1 MANFTIVEATDA
13 SYLTITDT
21 RVITTYSISVQC
33 DAMTETTELTISLSA
48 GQIADLATG
57 LVLDPSDFGYSDTL
71 YADGVYSFTIVRNEG
86 ADEPYTVGFANI
98 ITGNVMKNSLE
109 YRTYLDTKTKD
120 WIDEQN
126 RLLVNLQY
134 AAQIGSTTHY
144 LDNLEALQALQ

>member
-33 DAMTETTELTISLSA
+33 DAMTETTELTISLDA
-48 GQIADLATG
+48 GQITDLATG
-57 LVLDPSDFGYSDTL
+57 LVLDPSEFGYSDTL
-71 YADGVYSFTIVRNEG
+71 YADGIYSFTVKYGG

-98 ITGNVMKNSLE
+98 ITGDVMKNSLE

-126 RLLVNLQY
+126 RLLTNLQY
-134 AAQIGSTTHY
+134 AAQVGSTTHY

>member
-33 DAMTETTELTISLSA
+33 DAMTETTELTISLDA
-48 GQIADLATG
+48 GQITDLATG

-71 YADGVYSFTIVRNEG
+71 YADGIYSFTIVKDGG

-98 ITGNVMKNSLE
+98 ITGDVMKNSLE

-126 RLLVNLQY
+126 RLLTNLQY
-134 AAQIGSTTHY
+134 AAQVGSTTHY